1 MKRPCTMTNNNAAL
15 YMRLSR
21 DDESYGDSVSI
32 ETQRTLLRS
41 YAKEHSL
48 NVVDEYID
56 DGWSGTN
63 FDRPSFQRMM
73 RDVENGIVN
82 CIVTKDLSRFG
93 REHVMMGYYL
103 DFLFPEKH
111 VRYIAIAEGEDT
123 EKGLSDFVPFK
134 NLFNEWYAKDTSRK
148 VKAAFKAKFAAGQYV
163 SSCAPI
169 GYKKDPTNKNRLI
182 PDEDTRW
189 IIEKIFDL
197 ASHGNGAFSIAKQ
210 LRGENVP
217 TSGWLNYQKSG
228 AFANIYANAP
238 EEKHYM
244 WTPGQVKKILT
255 DEVYIG
261 NSIHNRQSTVS
272 FKNKRRILNPKEEWY
287 RVENTHE
294 AIIPKDVFCQVQKQI
309 ASRRRRQKT
318 GDTQIFAGLIKCA
331 DCGRSLAYATKP
343 QGNETY
349 GYYRCG
355 KYVQGLHQC
364 TMHYIRYD
372 VLYAYVLSRLQYWS
386 SLAQCDEAKFA
397 ARISSSVEC
406 GKDGKVQRQNDELKR
421 LKKRNE
427 ELDILFAKLY
437 EDRVCGRITERNF
450 DMLSA
455 KYQAEQASLDENI
468 LHLQDAISAEA
479 QNTSNAQNWFDLIK
493 KYRSPTE
500 LTAELLNALIEK
512 IVVHEAVKQNDGT
525 REQEVEIYYRFIG
538 KID

>member
-1 MKRPCTMTNNNAAL
+1 MANNNAAL

-93 REHVMMGYYL
+93 REHVMTGYYL

-148 VKAAFKAKFAAGQYV
+148 VKAAFRAKFAAGQCV

-169 GYKKDPTNKNRLI
+169 GYKKDPTNKNKLI

-197 ASHGNGAFSIAKQ
+197 ATHGNGAFSIAKR
-210 LRGENVP
+210 LKEENVP

-238 EEKHYM
+238 EEKRYM

-272 FKNKRRILNPKEEWY
+272 FKNKKRILNPKEEWY

-294 AIIPKDVFCQVQKQI
+294 TIIPKDVFYQVQEQI

-331 DCGRSLAYATKP
+331 DCGCSLAYGTKP
-343 QGNETY
+343 QGNGTY
-349 GYYRCG
+349 GYYRCV
-355 KYVQGLHQC
+355 KYAQGLHQC

-386 SLAQCDEAKFA
+386 SLARCDEAKFA
-397 ARISSSVEC
+397 TRISLAAEF
-406 GKDGKVQRQNDELKR
+406 GKNAKTKRQSDELKR

-437 EDRVCGRITERNF
+437 EDHVCGRITERNF

-512 IVVHEAVKQNDGT
+512 IVVHEAVKQNDGA
-525 REQEVEIYYRFIG
+525 REQEVEIFYRFIG